1 MGCFPTKEEFLKG
14 YQFEQLQDFVRNPE
28 DSLINLQ
35 KGGLLIK
42 TSVGYIQFG
51 IPPETVKDSMNLGV
65 PVPEYYI
72 IPRDKFDW
80 NDGIS
85 LMEFEF
91 PVYYN
96 FFLRKQNRTKIVCD
110 KETAERIRIIFQET
124 LLGPVSF
131 PDFDK
136 EFVKGYKGKPD
147 LEKELR
153 YFARNPFIPDATYTF
168 DQFIEF
174 YTFDAKNQV
183 VIPVNNGDRRVELR
197 IVKKDNMFSVFEDAK
212 LITSFYDEIKIKST
226 NYAVY
231 KTIAGEEGSVFT
243 PPTFG
248 LTVLGSSH
256 GFDHKGSTSGFIIW
270 VNKKGVMVDPPPYSS
285 RVLRAQGIQPSLI
298 EKIIIT
304 HCHADHDSG
313 AFHKII
319 EASSVEFLSTNTILN
334 SFLRKYSAISGLS
347 VPEISK
353 LFQYRTIEI
362 GHPLLILGARFTFH
376 YSFHSIPSLSFE
388 VEFKGKWFFFSGDTF
403 YNPPGLKDLYDGGIL
418 SLARYESL
426 AFRDLSK
433 YDVIFH
439 EAGIPPIHTPIQVL
453 SALPESIREKT
464 YLIHIAETDIPPES
478 KLKGVPVGLQKSLVI
493 LSEEIK
499 GIDPIVS
506 NLDLLCS
513 IELINWV
520 PFNRISEIIT
530 CFKEVKY
537 KPDELIIKAG
547 TVGDEFYVIKSGVV
561 RIFLDDVDHAF
572 SKFCYQGEYFGESA
586 IMGNGLR
593 LANVET
599 CSEVTLLS
607 INQCDFKWIFNFQ
620 SRTVTERLGPLE
632 LIKNLSDMRRSKE
645 AEFINVNS
653 VVSKMTENQ
662 KCLINML
669 IKEVVLPKGHY
680 LWKRSSNPGFCFFI
694 KSGKVKVKAPHNK
707 MAKYTIINPGT
718 LIGDFPFLL
727 GQGPCESTVKCL
739 SDCQIFKF
747 SAKDLQVFLGQ
758 YPGFFIAIKD
768 KYVLP

>member
-1 MGCFPTKEEFLKG
+1 MGCFPTKDEFLKDN
-14 YQFEQLQDFVRNPE
+14 QLDQLLNFVRNPE

-35 KGGLLIK
+35 KGGFLIR
-42 TSVGYIQFG
+42 TSAGYIQFG
-51 IPPETVKDSMNLGV
+51 IPPETLKDSMNLGI

-110 KETAERIRIIFQET
+110 KETAERIKVIFQET
-124 LLGPVSF
+124 LLGPRAF
-131 PDFDK
+131 QNFDQ
-136 EFVKGYKGKPD
+136 EFAKGYKGIPD
-147 LEKELR
+147 MNRELK
-153 YFARNPFIPDATYTF
+153 YFARNPFIPGTTFMFEQFVELHTF
-168 DQFIEF
+168 DS
-174 YTFDAKNQV
+174 KSQV
-183 VIPVNNGDRRVELR
+183 VIPVKNAERNIELR
-197 IVKKDNMFSVFEDAK
+197 IVKKDNMFSIFEDTK

-231 KTIAGEEGSVFT
+231 KTIAFEDVSVFT
-243 PPTFG
+243 PPTLG

-270 VNKKGVMVDPPPYSS
+270 INKRGIMVDPPPYSS
-285 RVLRAQGIQPSLI
+285 RVLRTQGIQPNLI

-319 EASSVEFLSTNTILN
+319 EASSVEFLSTSTILN

-388 VEFKGKWFFFSGDTF
+388 VEFQGKWFYFSGDTF
-403 YNPPGLKDLYDGGIL
+403 YNPPQLKELCDEGVL
-418 SLARYESL
+418 SLERYQSL

-433 YDVIFH
+433 YDIIFH

-453 SALPESIREKT
+453 SDLPESVKEKT
-464 YLIHIAETDIPPES
+464 YLIHIAEKDIPPES
-478 KLKGVPVGLQKSLVI
+478 KLKGVPVGLQKTLVL
-493 LSEEIK
+493 LSDEIT
-499 GIDPIVS
+499 GADPIIS

-530 CFKEVKY
+530 CFKEIRFAN
-537 KPDELIIKAG
+537 DDLIIKAG
-547 TVGDEFYVIKSGVV
+547 TVGEEFYVIKSGVV
-561 RIFLDDVDHAF
+561 RIFLEDVDNSF

-593 LANVET
+593 LANVEA
-599 CSEVTLLS
+599 CSDVTLLS
-607 INQCDFKWIFNFQ
+607 INANDFKWIFNFQ

-632 LIKNLSDMRRSKE
+632 LIKNLSDMRKSKE
-645 AEFINVNS
+645 AEFINMNS
-653 VVSKMTENQ
+653 VVTKMTENQ
-662 KCLINML
+662 RCLINML
-669 IKEVVLPKGHY
+669 IKEVTLPKGSY
-680 LWKRSSNPGFCFFI
+680 FWKRSTSPNFCFFI

-707 MAKYTIINPGT
+707 MAKYTIISPGT

-739 SDCQIFKF
+739 SDCVIFKF
-747 SAKDLQVFLGQ
+747 GAKDLQVFLGQ